1 MNYSQSV
8 TNATAG
14 SSRTEHAAANAHHQH
29 SAVFT
34 QYQTILSRP
43 AFQSSLCNRSVK
55 MGTSYFTADPNCR
68 FPNSNG
74 SFKCDSNMMTES
86 GSKWLYGNHVVDY
99 PLNLST
105 NNSTSQSIVY
115 MPHHRTALHSCD
127 SSSSLRFQTP
137 AKNQSVLPENCES
150 SDSVIEGQFIEKFAN
165 FSLNKVT
172 TSAEVG
178 RVDFGNTLSNR
189 YDVFGTANVEYSQ
202 FNAVSAGCNTLTTSS
217 LYNYTGKDHQ
227 GNNCFVEHDCINGVT
242 YFYSNEGQKSFPYDG
257 SAAGHYL
264 YNGAPSYLSNP
275 AYCKSDASCFSI
287 CAELKA
293 ELQAR
298 QQLNCPHSYSY
309 EYHDVPQKV
318 DNYYKLLPLEEVTTN
333 PMMQQNGYF
342 CLVTTA
348 YKAVLADDGLYYCLR
363 RLHGFRVVNSNALSA
378 VYQWKTKVSSPNVVG
393 VKEAFTN
400 KAFGDNSLIFVFDYY
415 PGAET
420 LKSRHFSSQK
430 QCKSNNNFQNRDN
443 ITTYD
448 PTSKNS
454 TVENKPIAE
463 NLLWSYVIN
472 ICSALR
478 VIHSAGLAARTI
490 DPSKILVV
498 GKSRILLN
506 CCSIFDVLTFEQTQ
520 NNHVLISRYQQD
532 DLVGLGQLIF
542 SLACGNLSPLQQA
555 NFASSMEFLSRHY
568 SADLKN
574 LILYLLHGQRSKN
587 VMEIMPMIGARFFSH
602 LDSWLMR
609 VDMLENELI
618 KEMENGRLF
627 RILCKLATVNE
638 RPILGMDPQWSET
651 GDRYLLKLFRDY
663 VFHQVTEDG
672 SPWLDLGHIIQC
684 LNKLDAGVAE
694 KIMLMS
700 RDEQNVLIVSF
711 ADLHRCLDQSFTEIV
726 QNTCQGVTS

>member
-1 MNYSQSV
+1 MRPINVMPDTVLDKTSKVNFYLSNIKDFRCFFDKFFLQASV
-8 TNATAG
+8 VLLTRPLAVHVQNMLLQMPIISIQL
-14 SSRTEHAAANAHHQH
+14 SSH
-29 SAVFT
+29 STKLFYLDLHFNPHCA
-34 QYQTILSRP
+34 IDL
-43 AFQSSLCNRSVK
+43 
-55 MGTSYFTADPNCR
+55 
-68 FPNSNG
+68 
-74 SFKCDSNMMTES
+74 
-86 GSKWLYGNHVVDY
+86 SKW
-99 PLNLST
+99 
-105 NNSTSQSIVY
+105 
-115 MPHHRTALHSCD
+115 
-127 SSSSLRFQTP
+127 TP

-178 RVDFGNTLSNR
+178 RVDFDNTLSNR

-463 NLLWSYVIN
+463 SLLWSYVIN

-574 LILYLLHGQRSKN
+574 LILYLLHGQ
-587 VMEIMPMIGARFFSH
+587 SH

>member
-150 SDSVIEGQFIEKFAN
+150 SDSVIE
-165 FSLNKVT
+165 
-172 TSAEVG
+172 
-178 RVDFGNTLSNR
+178 
-189 YDVFGTANVEYSQ
+189 
-202 FNAVSAGCNTLTTSS
+202 GCNTLTTSS

-363 RLHGFRVVNSNALSA
+363 RLHA
-378 VYQWKTKVSSPNVVG
+378 
-393 VKEAFTN
+393 
-400 KAFGDNSLIFVFDYY
+400 LIFVFDYY

-448 PTSKNS
+448 PTSK
-454 TVENKPIAE
+454 K